1 MNQCCFI
8 CNNRASLALKNAI
21 NLFGED
27 SKFPSGKKISEV
39 LSEIVGKPVQD
50 KKVHT
55 DILCKKCWKSC
66 NDYDTTRIRLETM
79 KSELLGQFKSTI
91 TAYKLDYENYE
102 KNEYGTPQ
110 KQKAVVGKK
119 LVLPASKL
127 QPIPPDL
134 LLKVGKLAAFSK
146 PNIILPQIKPVTA
159 STLNL
164 KVTVGSS
171 VLTQTIKTTTA
182 KPIEKQQIDTNSILN
197 SLSNALKD
205 DIDSLTTADEKSIIN
220 FDINSLPKDFL
231 SGTVLR
237 KMNEKDNGKSNNITD
252 DHPMEIDEDC
262 LSVVPV
268 TSAGNGLLL
277 QVESLQST
285 PRTEGTHYLDID
297 PLDISGGNSD
307 SQKYILGKLQMLN
320 EQEDDDDDEEGRISK
335 GVKKWFVDD
344 PLLLFTDTIVVD
356 SENGSILRMVTGQK
370 FIYEGGEI
378 SLVMPDDDQVE
389 GNGEQQDHGDS
400 QDSNDE
406 SQIELQ
412 VSGDEETANA
422 IIAAAQEQGG
432 AFIKVES
439 GEMFR
444 VKSVSSAARPA
455 TPLQIVAPQ
464 GDKFKCLLCE
474 KNGTDQ
480 DLVSEADEMM
490 RHLKTVH
497 DARIYLCRFCGAVM
511 RKRNEYATHIGN
523 CGHDD
528 LSLVR
533 NCGPDHHNED
543 DKSSK
548 SSRSELANSNQ
559 LWKYINTDNNTFE
572 YNCEPNMASDNSSCG
587 MVVDLIGATLLLA
600 VMNMCSCKRDAD
612 SQYPPRYLE
621 GENYF
626 RNDSKHTEY
635 AREQVHPKNI

>member
-66 NDYDTTRIRLETM
+66 NDYDTTRIRLETI

-110 KQKAVVGKK
+110 KQKSVVGKK

-134 LLKVGKLAAFSK
+134 LL
-146 PNIILPQIKPVTA
+146 KPVTA

-237 KMNEKDNGKSNNITD
+237 KMNEKDNGKN
-252 DHPMEIDEDC
+252 C

-320 EQEDDDDDEEGRISK
+320 EQEDDDDDEEGRMY
-335 GVKKWFVDD
+335 
-344 PLLLFTDTIVVD
+344 LFLVFF
-356 SENGSILRMVTGQK
+356 Q
-370 FIYEGGEI
+370 
-378 SLVMPDDDQVE
+378 SLFKRAY
-389 GNGEQQDHGDS
+389 
-400 QDSNDE
+400 
-406 SQIELQ
+406 LQ
-412 VSGDEETANA
+412 
-422 IIAAAQEQGG
+422 
-432 AFIKVES
+432 
-439 GEMFR
+439 
-444 VKSVSSAARPA
+444 
-455 TPLQIVAPQ
+455 LQI
-464 GDKFKCLLCE
+464 
-474 KNGTDQ
+474 
-480 DLVSEADEMM
+480 
-490 RHLKTVH
+490 
-497 DARIYLCRFCGAVM
+497 
-511 RKRNEYATHIGN
+511 
-523 CGHDD
+523 
-528 LSLVR
+528 
-533 NCGPDHHNED
+533 
-543 DKSSK
+543 
-548 SSRSELANSNQ
+548 
-559 LWKYINTDNNTFE
+559 
-572 YNCEPNMASDNSSCG
+572 
-587 MVVDLIGATLLLA
+587 
-600 VMNMCSCKRDAD
+600 
-612 SQYPPRYLE
+612 
-621 GENYF
+621 
-626 RNDSKHTEY
+626 
-635 AREQVHPKNI
+635 

>member
-66 NDYDTTRIRLETM
+66 NDYDTTRIRLETI

-110 KQKAVVGKK
+110 KQKSVVGKK

-320 EQEDDDDDEEGRISK
+320 EQEDDDDDEEGH
-335 GVKKWFVDD
+335 
-344 PLLLFTDTIVVD
+344 TIVVD

-511 RKRNEYATHIGN
+511 RKRNEYATHI
-523 CGHDD
+523 
-528 LSLVR
+528 V
-533 NCGPDHHNED
+533 
-543 DKSSK
+543 
-548 SSRSELANSNQ
+548 
-559 LWKYINTDNNTFE
+559 
-572 YNCEPNMASDNSSCG
+572 
-587 MVVDLIGATLLLA
+587 
-600 VMNMCSCKRDAD
+600 NMCSCKRDAD